1 MGKSE
6 NGSLIRDLLDHA
18 APEEPTNPLYQGND
32 SSVPVMNRDPNN
44 LSWINNPLSDFPKKH
59 TLKSLGVDQFTRHLK
74 ILVESNNIAC
84 GEFFPKQSRNVM

>member
-6 NGSLIRDLLDHA
+6 NGSLIRDVLDHG

-44 LSWINNPLSDFPKKH
+44 LSWINNPLSDFRKKH